1 MGPILI
7 IHGVSSGA
15 SSEEGSA
22 RKAAVRKRANP
33 TEVKYN
39 GIVLISIVCRQ
50 LSHSELHKAEMRFS
64 ASSGWDCTGSLN
76 PTPALLTSV

>member
-33 TEVKYN
+33 TGSKGITDQYIRKLRGQDDRPEVKYN

-50 LSHSELHKAEMRFS
+50 L
-64 ASSGWDCTGSLN
+64 
-76 PTPALLTSV
+76 